1 MRHNRSENCKAVH
14 MAKNA
19 RDVNDFPFQKDEMKD
34 HPNTMGKPLDTADA
48 PGRADSEMAED
59 NPLEERRKP

>member
-1 MRHNRSENCKAVH
+1 MP
-14 MAKNA
+14 KNA

-48 PGRADSEMAED
+48 PGRADSEMVED
-59 NPLEERRKP
+59 APPEDFRKR